1 MARGKKATRTELLT
15 KKLKEVDKK
24 IEDKKATI
32 ATLEEQKAQLENE
45 LKEAKLEELSSFLD
59 EKGMSVDEIK
69 AMIENQIE
77 KGEGQD

>member
-32 ATLEEQKAQLENE
+32 AALEEQKAQLENE
-45 LKEAKLEELSSFLD
+45 LKAAKLEELSTLMD
-59 EKGMSVDEIK
+59 KKGITVDEVK
-69 AMIENQIE
+69 AIVENQPE
-77 KGEGQD
+77 KDERQD

>member
-32 ATLEEQKAQLENE
+32 AALEEQKAQLENE
-45 LKEAKLEELSSFLD
+45 LKAAKLEELSTLLD
-59 EKGMSVDEIK
+59 EKGITVDEVK
-69 AMIENQIE
+69 AIVENQPE
-77 KGEGQD
+77 KDEGQD

>member
-32 ATLEEQKAQLENE
+32 AALKEQKAQLESE
-45 LKEAKLEELSSFLD
+45 LKEAKLEELSILLD
-59 EKGMSVDEIK
+59 VKGWTVDQVV
-69 AMIENQIE
+69 ALVENQE
-77 KGEGQD
+77 SEGQD

>member
-15 KKLKEVDKK
+15 KKLKEVNKK

-32 ATLEEQKAQLENE
+32 AVLEEQKAQLENE

-59 EKGMSVDEIK
+59 EKGMSVDEVK
-69 AMIENQIE
+69 AMVENQPE
-77 KGEGQD
+77 KDEEQD

>member
-32 ATLEEQKAQLENE
+32 AALEEQKAQLENE

-59 EKGMSVDEIK
+59 EKGMSVDEVK
-69 AMIENQIE
+69 AIVENQPE
-77 KGEGQD
+77 KDEEQD